1 MRIAID
7 LSALIAKPTGVDRGL
22 RGMVAAL
29 ARLDRGNEYL
39 LFVNHE
45 DRGLFGRQA
54 PALPDNFRILP
65 WSGRSRAVR
74 LAFQQLVLPPV
85 LHALRVDVLHSP
97 AFIMPSWRGRQGHLL
112 TVHDMTSFLVPR
124 RHPPSRRGRLYEL
137 AVASSIRRAGLVSVP
152 SAAVKADILL
162 LLPDVAEE
170 SVRVIPWGVDG
181 AFRPQAGADVDR
193 AVRRLGVPR
202 PYILYVGTLD
212 PRKNLPALVE
222 AYARLLSAEDIA
234 EHLVLAGQ
242 CGWSVQELLSRVGG
256 AHLRGRVHMAGYV
269 AEADLPMLYAGARL
283 FVYPS
288 LLEGFGF
295 PPLEAM
301 ASGVPVVASLTSS
314 LQENLTGAAELVPPQ
329 DVGQL
334 AAVLRRLLT
343 DAGARSRCVDA
354 GLRRAAEFR
363 WDLCALRTRVCY
375 EEVSRVVSPGL
386 ARA

>member
-1 MRIAID
+1 V
-7 LSALIAKPTGVDRGL
+7 PPHGVEELGQP
-22 RGMVAAL
+22 
-29 ARLDRGNEYL
+29 E
-39 LFVNHE
+39 E
-45 DRGLFGRQA
+45 DVY
-54 PALPDNFRILP
+54 I
-65 WSGRSRAVR
+65 VR
-74 LAFQQLVLPPV
+74 
-85 LHALRVDVLHSP
+85 
-97 AFIMPSWRGRQGHLL
+97 
-112 TVHDMTSFLVPR
+112 
-124 RHPPSRRGRLYEL
+124 
-137 AVASSIRRAGLVSVP
+137 
-152 SAAVKADILL
+152 
-162 LLPDVAEE
+162 
-170 SVRVIPWGVDG
+170 
-181 AFRPQAGADVDR
+181 
-193 AVRRLGVPR
+193 
-202 PYILYVGTLD
+202 TLD

-269 AEADLPMLYAGARL
+269 AEADLPKLYAGARL

-301 ASGVPVVASLTSS
+301 ASG
-314 LQENLTGAAELVPPQ
+314 
-329 DVGQL
+329 
-334 AAVLRRLLT
+334 RLLT

-363 WDLCALRTRVCY
+363 WDLCARRTRECY